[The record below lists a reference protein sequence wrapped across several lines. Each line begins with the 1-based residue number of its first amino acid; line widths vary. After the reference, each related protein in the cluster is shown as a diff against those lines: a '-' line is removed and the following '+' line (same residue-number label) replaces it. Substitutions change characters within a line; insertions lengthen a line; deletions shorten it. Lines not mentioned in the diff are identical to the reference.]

1 MIPVSGNILE
11 QDFKIIQQP
20 SKTFRLDIENKRI
33 SGFVDELDA
42 IKQAVYCI
50 LNTERFEW
58 LIYSWNYGV
67 EFNQLFGKPVTLV
80 KAKIKKKIR
89 EALMQDKRINNVADF
104 AFVMA
109 DKSLHVTFSV
119 YSIFG
124 DFKAEKEVNV

>member
-33 SGFVDELDA
+33 SVLFDELDA

-109 DKSLHVTFSV
+109 IKVCT
-119 YSIFG
+119 
-124 DFKAEKEVNV
+124 